1 MLANIGMCDENL
13 TSYNATMPIAYYFYK
28 GGTVKDQES
37 KKEARKFLKNIWHL
51 LNKVKVK

>member
-28 GGTVKDQES
+28 GGIVKDQDS
-37 KKEARKFLKNIWHL
+37 KKEARKFLSISLAKRL
-51 LNKVKVK
+51 FGTM